1 MQKAH
6 GGGNP
11 DGDGGDHPA
20 DEEGSH
26 GDDVKEPLI
35 KWESKTGG
43 GKKYVDWRGGLPI
56 IRASDRV
63 FGGPGN

>member
-1 MQKAH
+1 MQQAH

-26 GDDVKEPLI
+26 GDDVTRK
-35 KWESKTGG
+35 
-43 GKKYVDWRGGLPI
+43 
-56 IRASDRV
+56 
-63 FGGPGN
+63 